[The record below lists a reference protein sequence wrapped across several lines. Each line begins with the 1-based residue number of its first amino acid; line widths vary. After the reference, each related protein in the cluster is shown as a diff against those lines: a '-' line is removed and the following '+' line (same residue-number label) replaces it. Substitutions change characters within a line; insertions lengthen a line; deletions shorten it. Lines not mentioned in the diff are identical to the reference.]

1 MEVGGVTG
9 EKAAAIGKDIA
20 MHIVFAKPS
29 FLTRDEVSPELIK
42 KETDIA
48 MDKLKT
54 DPKNAGKPAAIL
66 EKIVAG
72 QVNKF
77 YGTLVLPDQE
87 YYKDGSKTVA
97 KVLAEQGATVK
108 RFARFQVGVI

>member
-1 MEVGGVTG
+1 MTG
-9 EKAAAIGKDIA
+9 DKAAAIGKDIS
-20 MHIVFAKPS
+20 MHIVFAKPTC
-29 FLTRDEVSPELIK
+29 LTREEVSQDALK
-42 KETDIA
+42 KEMDIQ

-54 DPKNAGKPAAIL
+54 DPKNAGKPANIL

-77 YGTLVLPDQE
+77 YSTLVLPDQE

-97 KVLAEQGATVK
+97 KVLAENGASVV
-108 RFARFQVGVI
+108 RFTRFEVGVI